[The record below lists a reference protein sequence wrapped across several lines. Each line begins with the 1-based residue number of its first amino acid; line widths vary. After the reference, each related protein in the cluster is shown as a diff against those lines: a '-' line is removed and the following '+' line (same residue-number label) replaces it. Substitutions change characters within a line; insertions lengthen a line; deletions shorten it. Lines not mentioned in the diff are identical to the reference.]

1 MRGLAF
7 ALVFGLSSWCLIAG
21 AEPAVKN
28 GETVRVSL
36 AGRSQRAVGLR
47 YTDAG
52 WSLDVTGERTRA
64 DLIDMTPG
72 TPARTL
78 SVAIVGGTLKLDTV
92 RFVGGHV
99 YRAQL
104 AGGARPTVMLVYL
117 RPDPATAKVSS
128 KKAGAERVRFDADE
142 PAAASDDSGITR
154 VEKGSL

>member
-7 ALVFGLSSWCLIAG
+7 VIVASWCLSAA

-47 YTDAG
+47 YAETG
-52 WSLDVTGERTRA
+52 WSYDGARERTRA

-78 SVAIVGGTLKLDTV
+78 SVTIVGNTLKLDGV

-104 AGGARPTVMLVYL
+104 SGGARPAPTVLLLYL
-117 RPDPATAKVSS
+117 YPDPATAKLPS
-128 KKAGAERVRFDADE
+128 KKAGAQRVRFDSSDE
-142 PAAASDDSGITR
+142 PAATDDSGIKR